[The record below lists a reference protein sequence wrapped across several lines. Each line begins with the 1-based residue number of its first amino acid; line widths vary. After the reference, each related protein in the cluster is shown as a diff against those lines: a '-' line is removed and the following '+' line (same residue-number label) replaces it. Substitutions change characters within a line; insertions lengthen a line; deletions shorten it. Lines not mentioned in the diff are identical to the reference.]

1 MLLPILVLIIC
12 WTVNPFVKKKLMNLA
27 DKSNNNIRP
36 VDFLLVS
43 NLIAITV
50 VLLVYLYNSRD
61 KLSVVDTVKSL
72 TPKQWGYF
80 LANAVV
86 TLTATFLF
94 VFVLEKG
101 KITKLIPS
109 IQSAV
114 ILFSFLIGMFVLKED
129 VPQYKL
135 FSVALICLGIILLNF

>member
-12 WTVNPFVKKKLMNLA
+12 WTLNPFVKKKIMNLP
-27 DKSNNNIRP
+27 DKSNANIRP

-43 NLIAITV
+43 NLIAVTV

-61 KLSVVDTVKSL
+61 KLSVVGTIKSL

-80 LANAVV
+80 AANAVV

-109 IQSAV
+109 IQSVV
-114 ILFSFLIGMFVLKED
+114 ILFSFLIGLFVLKED

>member
-12 WTVNPFVKKKLMNLA
+12 WTLNPFVKKKIMNLP
-27 DKSNNNIRP
+27 DKSNANIRP

-43 NLIAITV
+43 NLIAVTV
-50 VLLVYLYNSRD
+50 VLVVYLYNSRD
-61 KLSVVDTVKSL
+61 KLSIQTGKSL

-80 LANAVV
+80 AANAVV

-114 ILFSFLIGMFVLKED
+114 ILFSFLIGLFVLKED

>member
-1 MLLPILVLIIC
+1 M
-12 WTVNPFVKKKLMNLA
+12 
-27 DKSNNNIRP
+27 
-36 VDFLLVS
+36 
-43 NLIAITV
+43 
-50 VLLVYLYNSRD
+50 YLYNSRD
-61 KLSVVDTVKSL
+61 KLSVVGTIKSL
-72 TPKQWGYF
+72 TPKQWAYF
-80 LANAVV
+80 AANAAV

-114 ILFSFLIGMFVLKED
+114 ILFSFLIGLFVLKED

-135 FSVALICLGIILLNF
+135 FSVALICLGIILLNFNIELARALRHNR

>member
-12 WTVNPFVKKKLMNLA
+12 WTVNPFVKKKLMNLP
-27 DKSNNNIRP
+27 DTSNNNIRP

-61 KLSVVDTVKSL
+61 KLSIVDTVKSL
-72 TPKQWGYF
+72 TPIQWGYF
-80 LANAVV
+80 AANAVV

-114 ILFSFLIGMFVLKED
+114 ILFSFVIGMFVLKED
-129 VPQYKL
+129 VSQYKL
-135 FSVALICLGIILLNF
+135 FSIALICLGIILLNF